1 MMFITEYG
9 LPLMA
14 ALLLIMFFMCLPD
27 LRRCSLP
34 EHGIKCNRAGLS
46 SSLPILI
53 ISILYALIA
62 FYKLGNTESPESFYN
77 MQGESVSAEFTETQS
92 PSRIMLFPGVG
103 MGSYEIL
110 YTLSDGSTVSDT
122 FEQGHIQVLCW
133 QDIEM
138 PAESTVYSV
147 EMRCVSGNPWLGEL
161 AFMDIY
167 GNVLPVECSVAQLCD
182 EQSTVPQKSNY
193 MNSTYFDEIYHARTA
208 WEHLESIW
216 PYEISHPPLAK
227 IILSI
232 GIQLFGMT
240 PFGWRFMGTL
250 FGVLML
256 PLMYAILRRM
266 FGGVWIPSL
275 GSIILATDFM
285 HFSQTRIAT
294 IDSYAV
300 FFILLMY
307 YFMYRYLTEDSK
319 FSLALCGIS
328 FGLGAASKWTC
339 LYAGAG
345 LAVLWLL
352 HWIKK
357 LKGEPLALKA
367 FFKNVVF
374 CLLFF
379 VLVPAVIYY
388 LSYIPYGNAQGCSPL
403 SAEYTNIVWDN
414 QRFMLSY
421 HSGVNAEH
429 PYSSRWYQ
437 WLLNI
442 RPILYYLEYFDDGSR
457 SSIASFLNPAL
468 CWGGFIFLFVLLYT
482 SFARRCKTSA
492 FILIGYA
499 AQILPWVFI
508 SRTTFEYHYFAG
520 SVFLVLA
527 LSYIFE
533 LLRLNVKH
541 WKALCLGFTVASAIL
556 FILFYPALSGS
567 RIDNK
572 LGTAI
577 MGWLPT
583 WPL

>member
-1 MMFITEYG
+1 MMFIAEYG
-9 LPLMA
+9 LPLLA
-14 ALLLIMFFMCLPD
+14 ALLLIIFFMYLPD
-27 LRRCSLP
+27 LRRCTLP
-34 EHGIKCNRAGLS
+34 EFGIKKYQRGLAPH
-46 SSLPILI
+46 LPILI
-53 ISILYALIA
+53 ISLVYAMLA
-62 FYKLGNTESPESFYN
+62 FYNLGNKSSPESFHN
-77 MQGESVSAEFTETQS
+77 MQGESVLLELTEAEQVS
-92 PSRIMLFPGVG
+92 HLMLFPGVG
-103 MGSYEIL
+103 MGNYEIVCNL
-110 YTLSDGSTVSDT
+110 DDGSNTVDR

-133 QDIEM
+133 QKIPLSAQSAVRSIEI
-138 PAESTVYSV
+138 
-147 EMRCVSGNPWLGEL
+147 RCTSGNPWMGEVAVL
-161 AFMDIY
+161 DINDNIY
-167 GNVLPVECSVAQLCD
+167 PVSSSVSQLCD
-182 EQSTVPQKSNY
+182 EQSTIPAKSNY

-227 IILSI
+227 TILSL
-232 GIQLFGMT
+232 GIELFGMT

-256 PLMYAILRRM
+256 PLMYEFFRRM
-266 FGGVWIPSL
+266 FGGIWVPTL

-307 YFMYRYLTEDSK
+307 YFMYRYITEDNK
-319 FSLALCGIS
+319 LALALCGIS

-339 LYAGAG
+339 LYAGVG
-345 LAVLWLL
+345 LGVLWLL
-352 HWIKK
+352 HWLQM
-357 LKGEPLALKA
+357 LKNGFKDTKA
-367 FFKNVVF
+367 FWKNILF

-379 VLVPAVIYY
+379 VAVPSFVYY
-388 LSYIPYGNAQGCSPL
+388 LSYIPYGNAQGCSPF
-403 SAEYTNIVWDN
+403 SSEFTKIVLDN
-414 QRFMLSY
+414 QKFMFSY

-482 SFARRCKTSA
+482 AFGRRCKISA
-492 FILIGYA
+492 FILIGYLS
-499 AQILPWVFI
+499 QILPWVFI

-520 SVFLVLA
+520 SVFLVLTLA
-527 LSYIFE
+527 YIFD
-533 LLRLNVKH
+533 LLKLNLKNWRRL
-541 WKALCLGFTVASAIL
+541 CIGFTATSALL
-556 FILFYPALSGS
+556 FILFYPALSGA
-567 RIDNK
+567 RIDNR
-572 LGTAI
+572 LASAI
-577 MGWLPT
+577 MGWLPS